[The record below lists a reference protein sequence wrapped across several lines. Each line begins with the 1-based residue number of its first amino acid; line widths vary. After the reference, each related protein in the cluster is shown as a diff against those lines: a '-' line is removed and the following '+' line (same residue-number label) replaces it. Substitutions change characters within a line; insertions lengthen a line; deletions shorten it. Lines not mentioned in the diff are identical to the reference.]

1 MFEEGRG
8 MISKC
13 LLPFWLD
20 YKHNKQKTANIT
32 NNMYVQTEPISFKS
46 SPLFTFAVMP
56 SISVKIFGSY
66 EELLVM
72 RVQDSDTIGQIIQ
85 RISAR
90 TGVPLFELHLSG
102 MTVHADPDNWSDLA
116 SDADATSEEEFEAPD
131 AWEAFYGVD
140 PMWMR
145 PPAGPAPGAPVLG
158 AATAAAVAAV
168 AAAAAAAA
176 PAPGATTHGAAPD
189 APVPGAAS
197 QQAATSSQRRLTS
210 SSEGRCFFHII
221 RQGAIP

>member
-72 RVQDSDTIGQIIQ
+72 RVQDSDTIGQIMQ

-176 PAPGATTHGAAPD
+176 APAPGATTHGAAPD

-197 QQAATSSQRRLTS
+197 QQAATSSQQPA
-210 SSEGRCFFHII
+210 EII
-221 RQGAIP
+221 RQGTIP

>member
-56 SISVKIFGSY
+56 SISVDISGSH

-102 MTVHADPDNWSDLA
+102 MTVHADPDSWSDP
-116 SDADATSEEEFEAPD
+116 DATSEEEFEAPD

-176 PAPGATTHGAAPD
+176 APAPGATTHGAAPD

-197 QQAATSSQRRLTS
+197 QQAATSSQQPV
-210 SSEGRCFFHII
+210 EII
-221 RQGAIP
+221 RQGTIP